1 MLVGYARVS
10 SVEQETTLQRDAL
23 NAAGVTV
30 IYQEKKSSLVRRPL
44 LECVLYT
51 LRAGDVLVVYKID
64 RLARSLPDLLRIL
77 ERLKMVGA
85 SFRSLTEPIDTT
97 SPVGLLILQMLGAV
111 AQFERSLIR
120 ERAMAGQIAAY
131 RRGVRIGRPR
141 ALTLE
146 QQDHVYHLWL
156 TGDYTMTDLA
166 RSNGVH
172 LSSIKRVILRHVK
185 PQSPAVRLTMV
196 QHVQS

>member
-10 SVEQETTLQRDAL
+10 TTDQETDLQRDAL
-23 NAAGVTV
+23 NAAGVTR
-30 IYQEKKSSLVRRPL
+30 IFQEKRSSLCRRPV
-44 LECVLYT
+44 LECLLYT

-77 ERLKMVGA
+77 ERLKTQGA

-120 ERAMAGQIAAY
+120 ERAMAGQVAAY

-141 ALTLE
+141 SLDAD
-146 QQDHVYHLWL
+146 QQAEVYSLFQ

-166 RSNGVH
+166 KRFGVH
-172 LSSIKRVILRHVK
+172 LSSIKRVILRHK
-185 PQSPAVRLTMV
+185 LPNSPAVRMTMHQRV
-196 QHVQS
+196 